1 MFVLVL
7 DVELHIPTARSL
19 KAKRAV
25 VKSLVEASRHRF
37 QVAAAE
43 VGYQDLWQRSR
54 IGFAAVAGSANH
66 VVEVIDE
73 VERFVW
79 ANTES
84 EVVRCDRRWM
94 DDET

>member
-7 DVELHIPTARSL
+7 DVELHIPAARSL

-25 VKSLVEASRHRF
+25 VKSLVETSRQRF

-43 VGYQDLWQRSR
+43 VGYQDLWQRSQ
-54 IGFAAVAGSANH
+54 IGFAAVAGSAKH

-79 ANTES
+79 SNPES
-84 EVVRCDRRWM
+84 EVIRCERRWM

>member
-7 DVELHIPTARSL
+7 DIELHIPAARSL

-25 VKSLVEASRHRF
+25 VKSLVEGSRQRF

-66 VVEVIDE
+66 VIEVIDE

-79 ANTES
+79 SQTEAD
-84 EVVRCDRRWM
+84 VVRSERRWI